1 MKYKTTMADLLQ
13 QVNEQKYEVDCDVG
27 YRNIRGRDSVIV
39 VVNAR
44 NEQDAEDKAFDMIDK
59 LRDRRKIGP
68 GGGGSV
74 DGEDFE
80 VMGIEKTTQR
90 VGLKYSGRA
99 GP

>member
-1 MKYKTTMADLLQ
+1 MKYKTTMSDLLQ
-13 QVNEQKYEVDCDVG
+13 QVNEQKYEVECDVG
-27 YRNIRGRDSVIV
+27 YRNIGSRDSIIV

-68 GGGGSV
+68 GGGGAV
-74 DGEDFE
+74 EGEDFE
-80 VMGIEKTTQR
+80 VMDIQKTTQR
-90 VGLKYSGRA
+90 VGLKYKGRA

>member
-1 MKYKTTMADLLQ
+1 MADLLQ
-13 QVNEQKYEVDCDVG
+13 QVNEQKYEVECDVG

-44 NEQDAEDKAFDMIDK
+44 NEQDAEDKAYDMIDK

-74 DGEDFE
+74 EGADFE
-80 VMGIEKTTQR
+80 VMDIQKTTQR

>member
-1 MKYKTTMADLLQ
+1 MKYSTTMADLLQ
-13 QVNEQKYEVDCDVG
+13 QINEQKYEVECDVG
-27 YRNIRGRDSVIV
+27 YRGISGRDEIIV

-68 GGGGSV
+68 GGGGAV
-74 DGEDFE
+74 EGEDFE
-80 VMGIEKTTQR
+80 VMDIQKTTQR
-90 VGLKYSGRA
+90 VGLKYKGRA

>member
-1 MKYKTTMADLLQ
+1 MKYKTTMSDLLQ
-13 QVNEQKYEVDCDVG
+13 QVNEQKYEVECDVG
-27 YRNIRGRDSVIV
+27 YRNIGSRDSIIV

-44 NEQDAEDKAFDMIDK
+44 NEEDAEDKAFDMIDK

-80 VMGIEKTTQR
+80 VLGVEKTNQR
-90 VGLKYSGRA
+90 VGLKYKGRA

>member
-1 MKYKTTMADLLQ
+1 MKYSTTMADLLQ
-13 QVNEQKYEVDCDVG
+13 QINEQKYEVECDVG
-27 YRNIRGRDSVIV
+27 YRGIRGRDEVIV

-44 NEQDAEDKAFDMIDK
+44 NEEDAEDKAYDMIEK

-74 DGEDFE
+74 EGADFE
-80 VMGIEKTTQR
+80 VMGIQKTTQS
-90 VGLKYSGRA
+90 VGLKHSGRA

>member
-1 MKYKTTMADLLQ
+1 MKYSTTMADLLQ
-13 QVNEQKYEVDCDVG
+13 QINEQKYEVECDVG
-27 YRNIRGRDSVIV
+27 YRGIRGRDEIIV

-59 LRDRRKIGP
+59 LRDRKKVGP

-74 DGEDFE
+74 EGADFE
-80 VMGIEKTTQR
+80 VMGIQKTTQS
-90 VGLKYSGRA
+90 VGLKSSGRA